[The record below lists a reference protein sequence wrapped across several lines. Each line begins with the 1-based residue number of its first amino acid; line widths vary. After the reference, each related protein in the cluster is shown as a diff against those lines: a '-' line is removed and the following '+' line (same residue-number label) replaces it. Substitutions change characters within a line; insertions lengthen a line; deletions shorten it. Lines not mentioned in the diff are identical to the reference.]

1 MTTTTAT
8 ILSPG
13 RAALAAA
20 AAAIALAGCGSLPP
34 APVGAN
40 ACASGFEAFE
50 RDTLYFGR
58 AIPSGGQ
65 VSDAEWTA
73 FLDSAVTPA
82 FPQGLTVIDAAGQW
96 RGMSG
101 EVVRERSKLVV
112 LLHARSEKDDAA
124 IATIVGS
131 YRQRFAQEAVLQER
145 QAVCVRF

>member
-1 MTTTTAT
+1 MTTRRAT
-8 ILSPG
+8 LSAV
-13 RAALAAA
+13 RVALAAA
-20 AAAIALAGCGSLPP
+20 GATLALVGCGTLPP
-34 APVGAN
+34 PGAGGAR
-40 ACASGFEAFE
+40 ACGSGFETFE
-50 RDTLYFGR
+50 RDTLFFGR

-73 FLDSAVTPA
+73 FLDGTVTPA

-96 RGMSG
+96 RGVSG

-124 IATIVGS
+124 IAAIIGA
-131 YRQRFAQEAVLQER
+131 YRRRFAQEAVLQER

>member
-1 MTTTTAT
+1 MTTSAT
-8 ILSPG
+8 LSPL
-13 RAALAAA
+13 RAALAVAA
-20 AAAIALAGCGSLPP
+20 AALALAGCGTLPP
-34 APVGAN
+34 PGSGGAGR
-40 ACASGFEAFE
+40 ACGSGFETFE

-73 FLDSAVTPA
+73 FLDGTVTPA

-96 RGMSG
+96 RGVSG

-112 LLHARSEKDDAA
+112 LVHARSEKDDAA
-124 IATIVGS
+124 ITAIVGA

>member
-1 MTTTTAT
+1 MTTTAT
-8 ILSPG
+8 LSPARG
-13 RAALAAA
+13 ALAVAVAAL
-20 AAAIALAGCGSLPP
+20 ALAGCGTLPP
-34 APVGAN
+34 PASGDAR
-40 ACASGFEAFE
+40 ACGSGFESFE

-73 FLDSAVTPA
+73 FLDTTVTPA

-96 RGMSG
+96 RSVSG

-112 LLHARSEKDDAA
+112 LLHPRSEKDDAA
-124 IATIVGS
+124 IATIVGA

>member
-1 MTTTTAT
+1 MTTRRAT
-8 ILSPG
+8 LSPV
-13 RAALAAA
+13 RAALVAAVA
-20 AAAIALAGCGSLPP
+20 ALALAGCGTLPP
-34 APVGAN
+34 PGSGGAR
-40 ACASGFEAFE
+40 ACGSGFETFE
-50 RDTLYFGR
+50 RDTLFFGR

-73 FLDSAVTPA
+73 FLDSTVTPA

-96 RGMSG
+96 RGVSG

-112 LLHARSEKDDAA
+112 LLHARGEKDDAA
-124 IATIVGS
+124 IATIIGT